1 MFLEKARFL
10 FRTHIP
16 GISLCLRSFFAALV
30 RALYFFKGSIPG
42 KSMTL
47 QDVVISKKMSE
58 SWGHLLRHEASFW
71 GRKRKG
77 SRSTFG
83 VGDRL
88 VKTPK
93 LAKNL
98 PHVGWLSEVFSIQI

>member
-1 MFLEKARFL
+1 MLFLLKFGLL
-10 FRTHIP
+10 FRTNSP
-16 GISLCLRSFFAALV
+16 VISLCLRSFFAALV
-30 RALYFFKGSIPG
+30 RALFFQRNITG

-58 SWGHLLRHEASFW
+58 SWGHLLRHEAIFW
-71 GRKRKG
+71 GQKRKG
-77 SRSTFG
+77 RRSTFG

-93 LAKNL
+93 LAKYL
-98 PHVGWLSEVFSIQI
+98 PQVGWLSEVFH